1 MKKFRKVL
9 FGLMLIVFAGTGAMI
24 VHGEENTALEVTE
37 LSQFL
42 TAKDKIEA
50 KAEPDEKAE
59 TVITYDAGST
69 IYVTGQTQEGWISV
83 SYQGQTGYIN
93 MNIPEIRDN
102 LEENEIDVAALDKEM
117 EAEIAEGKMIIEEVE
132 RYRAEKKRSRIW
144 GTVIVLLVAGIFAM
158 GIVSGIQAEKAKKQ
172 EGENNDSELIPDA
185 ETDIIDLDKED

>member
-1 MKKFRKVL
+1 M
-9 FGLMLIVFAGTGAMI
+9 
-24 VHGEENTALEVTE
+24 
-37 LSQFL
+37 

-102 LEENEIDVAALDKEM
+102 LEENEIDIAALDKEM

-144 GTVIVLLVAGIFAM
+144 GTVIVLLIAGLFTM
-158 GIVSGIQAEKAKKQ
+158 GIVSGLQAEKAKKK
-172 EGENNDSELIPDA
+172 ENENNDSRRIPDV
-185 ETDIIDLDKED
+185 ETDVIDLDKED

>member
-1 MKKFRKVL
+1 MKKLRRIL
-9 FGLMLIVFAGTGAMI
+9 LGLMLVVSVGTGVMI

-42 TAKDKIEA
+42 IAKDKIEA